1 MVENTAS
8 EQNIEK
14 RMKKDEYSPRV
25 LWDNIKHTNIC
36 IIGVPEGEER
46 EKGPEKILEEII
58 AENFLNMGKETVNQV
73 QEAQTVPGRIT
84 QGGTHQDTY

>member
-36 IIGVPEGEER
+36 IIGVP
-46 EKGPEKILEEII
+46 
-58 AENFLNMGKETVNQV
+58 
-73 QEAQTVPGRIT
+73 
-84 QGGTHQDTY
+84 

>member
-36 IIGVPEGEER
+36 IIEVP
-46 EKGPEKILEEII
+46 
-58 AENFLNMGKETVNQV
+58 
-73 QEAQTVPGRIT
+73 
-84 QGGTHQDTY
+84 